1 MLQSVKVIFNLTF
14 FKGFGIVKPILFLDW
29 YMKTLFFYF
38 LSILLS
44 ISITAQTDDLKKETE
59 KTKIEE
65 KTENKI
71 TDKTES
77 KTSDKIENKTDAKT
91 ENQDLNNFN
100 ESNMSEQE
108 FELELKSLETDV
120 SLLKEKVFRSKARL
134 STLHETLVSGK
145 SIQGAKLNL
154 FHKNDMSGFIVK
166 SAIYHLDGSSL
177 YAKVDVDGDLGD
189 KKSIELF
196 NKVIIP
202 GYHLVSVVFKLE
214 VKGYGLF
221 SYAKGYQFQIKAS
234 HSFYIE
240 EGKITTINVN
250 LYEKGGFFSDLT
262 QKPDVVFKAGI
273 TKELTEE
280 ATLSKDKESK
290 E

>member
-1 MLQSVKVIFNLTF
+1 
-14 FKGFGIVKPILFLDW
+14 
-29 YMKTLFFYF
+29 MKTLIYYF

-44 ISITAQTDDLKKETE
+44 ISIFAQTDNLKKETE
-59 KTKIEE
+59 VIKSEE
-65 KTENKI
+65 KTATET
-71 TDKTES
+71 TDKV
-77 KTSDKIENKTDAKT
+77 ENKTEDKTNTKT
-91 ENQDLNNFN
+91 ENQDLNNFS

-154 FHKNDMSGFIVK
+154 FHKNDMTGFIVK

-280 ATLSKDKESK
+280 ATLSKDKTEKNDANLKK
-290 E
+290 EDKE

>member
-1 MLQSVKVIFNLTF
+1 
-14 FKGFGIVKPILFLDW
+14 
-29 YMKTLFFYF
+29 MKTLFFYF

-44 ISITAQTDDLKKETE
+44 ISILSQTDDLKKDSETI
-59 KTKIEE
+59 KTEE
-65 KTENKI
+65 KSEKKVT
-71 TDKTES
+71 
-77 KTSDKIENKTDAKT
+77 DKIENKAEDKTNIKT
-91 ENQDLNNFN
+91 ENQDLNNFS

-154 FHKNDMSGFIVK
+154 FHKNDMTGFVVK

-177 YAKVDVDGDLGD
+177 YAKVDVDGDLGG

-280 ATLSKDKESK
+280 ATLSKDKTEKNDANLKKESK